1 MLRRFGVVVA
11 PLALVTALL
20 PTAVQAAPGI
30 PAAGIPVDADLTG
43 TADASDS
50 VVFTSDPS
58 QDLVID
64 RATGL
69 LPLIVA
75 ARGVLPLASDGIATA
90 NRRLRGMV
98 ELLVDARAR
107 HRSAV
112 RVLAEANR
120 LVADNVR
127 DAARLQSGYDESLD
141 GISRTQRSRLE
152 REAQQ
157 RRNRSAVVRH
167 ATSTDWVCP
176 IGGRTK
182 FRDSWGER
190 RSGNRR
196 HDGVDLVGLRH
207 VPILAPVDG
216 VVTHRWDTIGGWSF
230 DLVATDGD
238 FYFGTHMAGFGRSG
252 EVRAGD
258 VIGSMGDTGNARG
271 VHLHFEYH
279 PGGRG
284 NSVNPYPIVDARCTD
299 RTPMGTS
306 LYD

>member
-1 MLRRFGVVVA
+1 MHRYLGVAV
-11 PLALVTALL
+11 ALVALVAALL
-20 PTAVQAAPGI
+20 PTAAQAASD
-30 PAAGIPVDADLTG
+30 AGG
-43 TADASDS
+43 SGDASGS

-69 LPLIVA
+69 MPLISA
-75 ARGVLPLASDGIATA
+75 ASDVLPLVSDGIATA
-90 NRRLRGMV
+90 GRRLRGMV
-98 ELLVDARAR
+98 DMLVRARLR

-112 RVLAEANR
+112 RALAAANR

-127 DAARLQSGYDESLD
+127 DAAKLQSGYDDALD
-141 GISRTQRSRLE
+141 GISRTQRARLE
-152 REAQQ
+152 RDAKD
-157 RRNRSAVVRH
+157 RRNRSSVVRQ
-167 ATSTDWVCP
+167 ATSADWVCP
-176 IGGRTK
+176 IGDRTK

-196 HDGVDLVGLRH
+196 HDGVDLVGLRN

-216 VVTHRWDTIGGWSF
+216 VITHRWDTIGGWSF
-230 DLVATDGD
+230 DLVNEDGD

-258 VIGSMGDTGNARG
+258 VIGWMGDSGNAKG

-299 RTPMGTS
+299 RAPMGTS

>member
-1 MLRRFGVVVA
+1 MHRRLGVIVALVV
-11 PLALVTALL
+11 LVTALL
-20 PTAVQAAPGI
+20 STAVQAAPSVG
-30 PAAGIPVDADLTG
+30 PSVGGSDSEVSG
-43 TADASDS
+43 SASNS

-69 LPLIVA
+69 LPLISA
-75 ARGVLPLASDGIATA
+75 ASDVLPLASDGIAA
-90 NRRLRGMV
+90 AGRRLQTMV
-98 ELLVDARAR
+98 DLLVSARQR

-112 RVLAEANR
+112 RAFADANR

-127 DAARLQSGYDESLD
+127 DAAQLQSGYGDVLA
-141 GISRTQRSRLE
+141 GISTSQRARLE
-152 REAQQ
+152 RDARG
-157 RRNRSAVVRH
+157 RRNRSSVVRQ
-167 ATSTDWVCP
+167 ATSSDWVCP

-182 FRDSWGER
+182 FRDSWGDR

-196 HDGVDLVGLRH
+196 HEGVDLVGLRN

-230 DLVATDGD
+230 DLLTEDGD
-238 FYFGTHMAGFGRSG
+238 YYFGTHMSGFGKAG

-258 VIGSMGDTGNARG
+258 AIGSMGDTGNAQG

-279 PGGRG
+279 PGGSG
-284 NSVNPYPIVDARCTD
+284 NAVNPYPIVDARCAD